1 MANNQKILKY
11 TVIIEPT
18 QEGGYVAF
26 VPALPGCVTQG
37 ESFEEVKAMVID
49 AIKGYLEVLVED
61 GEEIPR
67 ESEEIIETQVSVPL
81 TASLLRH
88 AKAR

>member
-1 MANNQKILKY
+1 MANSQKILKY
-11 TVIIEPT
+11 TVIIEPA

-26 VPALPGCVTQG
+26 VPALPGCATQG
-37 ESFEEVKAMVID
+37 ESFEEVKAMIID

-67 ESEEIIETQVSVPL
+67 ESEETIETHVSIPL
-81 TASLLRH
+81 TASLLRYD
-88 AKAR
+88 KSR